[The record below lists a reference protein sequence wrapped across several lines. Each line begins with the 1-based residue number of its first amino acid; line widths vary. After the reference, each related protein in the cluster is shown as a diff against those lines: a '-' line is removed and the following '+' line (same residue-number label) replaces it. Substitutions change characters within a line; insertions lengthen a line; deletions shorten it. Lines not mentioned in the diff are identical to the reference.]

1 MASVYQPIRK
11 LLKASCE
18 LSVADILAAREG
30 KSRPVDVFDF
40 LK

>member
-30 KSRPVDVFDF
+30 KSLGDQLMF
-40 LK
+40 LIF